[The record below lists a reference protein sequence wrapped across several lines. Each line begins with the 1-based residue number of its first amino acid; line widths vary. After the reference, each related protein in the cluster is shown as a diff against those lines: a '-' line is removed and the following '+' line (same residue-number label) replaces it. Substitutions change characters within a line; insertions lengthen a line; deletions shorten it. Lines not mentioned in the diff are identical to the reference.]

1 MNSHIKN
8 ILNDDEVVQWQGYLH
23 WIDYLIVFF
32 TMLLLIIL
40 SGEITDPIIKSFA
53 NLAIIVVTCGQ
64 MVGVLMKHWSTE
76 LVVTDQRIIA
86 RTGLIARETNDIDR
100 AAIEG
105 VDVKQGIVGRLVGFG
120 TVSVRGADGVIAPVH
135 RVNDPTGVCKAI
147 QAG

>member
-76 LVVTDQRIIA
+76 LAQIIHCMA
-86 RTGLIARETNDIDR
+86 
-100 AAIEG
+100 
-105 VDVKQGIVGRLVGFG
+105 
-120 TVSVRGADGVIAPVH
+120 
-135 RVNDPTGVCKAI
+135 
-147 QAG
+147 